1 MAIASVSPN
10 LRAHTSVGSDKPW
23 LAPCLIVVAV
33 TAGVLATGV
42 RGADYPAHLL
52 RAWVWDRSGVGVWNN
67 YWYGGHSTP
76 GYSVIAPALTAWFG
90 PVTVVAVASLMGT
103 WAFSTLTDRLAPGPT
118 TPAANAVFALGASVN
133 IVVGRVPFALGFAL
147 ALSAL
152 LVWHRGYVWVAAVL
166 ALVTP
171 LASPVAAVFLG
182 IAAGAVALDRF
193 RHVRAGRLDP
203 HRSTMRAALAV
214 GVAAVTP
221 LLVVG
226 VMFGS
231 VGRFPFRSGHFLGS
245 LVVIGF
251 LAWRFDSRTVRT
263 ACVLSVIASFAAW
276 IVPNPLGG
284 NFLRFAQLVGIPLG
298 VIALAALD
306 DRWRRWFGLLAVVGV
321 GWAIMPGVQA
331 VVAWSGDEST
341 AVEYH
346 LPLID
351 QVEARNRDG
360 RPLGRLEIPFT
371 DNHWETWFVATE
383 VPYAR
388 GWERQVDLA
397 RNEELYELDSDQLTV
412 EDYHAWLHHN
422 AVRWIARPDVALDEG
437 GVAEAEVV
445 DQEGIVLDIPWLRL
459 VWRND
464 DWTLYEVLDYV
475 PIVDPPAVLVRYGAD
490 VVVVYTDQAVQ
501 VTVRFGYDGGLEI
514 DGGAC
519 LAEDADGWIVARLPS
534 PGTYHIVVEAHEA
547 LPSVES
553 DECT

>member
-1 MAIASVSPN
+1 MAIAPVRPN
-10 LRAHTSVGSDKPW
+10 SGSRTTTGSHAASLVPS
-23 LAPCLIVVAV
+23 LIVVAV
-33 TAGVLATGV
+33 TTWVLATGV

-52 RAWVWDRSGVGVWNN
+52 RAWVWERSGAGVWNN
-67 YWYGGHSTP
+67 HWYGGHPTP
-76 GYSVIAPALTAWFG
+76 GYSVITPALTAWFG
-90 PVTVVAVASLMGT
+90 PVVVVAVASLVGT
-103 WAFSTLTDRLAPGPT
+103 WAFSTLTDQLAPGPT
-118 TPAANAVFALGASVN
+118 TSVANAVFALGAGVN

-147 ALSAL
+147 ALGAL
-152 LVWHRGYVWVAAVL
+152 VAWQRGHVRLAVLL

-182 IAAGAVALDRF
+182 IAAGAVVVDRF

-203 HRSTMRAALAV
+203 HRSTMRTAFAV
-214 GVAAVTP
+214 GVATMTP
-221 LLVVG
+221 LLVIG
-226 VMFGS
+226 VLFGS
-231 VGRFPFRSGHFLGS
+231 VGRFPFRTGHFLGS

-263 ACVLSVIASFAAW
+263 ACVLSAIASFVTW

-284 NFLRFAQLVGIPLG
+284 NFLRLAQLVGVPLG

-306 DRWRRWFGLLAVVGV
+306 DRRRRWFGSLAVVGV
-321 GWAIMPGVQA
+321 GWAIMPGIQA

-388 GWERQVDLA
+388 GWERQIDLA
-397 RNEELYELDSDQLTV
+397 RNEELYELDSDQLTID
-412 EDYHAWLHHN
+412 DYHAWLHQN

-437 GVAEAEVV
+437 GIAEAEVV
-445 DQEGIVLDIPWLRL
+445 DQQGTVRDIPWLRL

-464 DWTLYEVLDYV
+464 DWKLYEVLDYV
-475 PIVDPPAVLVRYGAD
+475 PIVDPPAVLVRYDAD
-490 VVVVYTDQAVQ
+490 VVVLRTDRAAQ
-501 VTVRFGYDGGLEI
+501 VTVRFGHNGGLDI

-534 PGTYHIVVEAHEA
+534 PGSYRIAVEAHEE
-547 LPSVES
+547 LPNAES
-553 DECT
+553 DDCT